1 MERPLISFAV
11 QSCTVFTATQD
22 SYRSEQVHWNRE
34 SFAARHVVEEFP
46 CADGEIG
53 IVWWPLGA
61 EEEELE
67 VEQEAGAARRH
78 RHLWVVLPGGMC
90 NAAAGYMDDATASGM
105 FAGSDYCAFHNPG
118 IESRVVN
125 RVSPPGLTEVSYLE
139 EFIASMKERGYAE
152 VSLIG
157 FSAGSMLAIAMGARA
172 DEIDAATRGKDL
184 SAGAASLTKPS
195 GTTTP
200 SNRFVASI
208 VGVNGPDKIRT
219 VFEAHVAS
227 WLRLDIYFSILLW
240 SILRQ
245 AGVQETVPSFK
256 TKGFPW
262 LGGWKYMVW
271 ITEECFGRPWFE
283 MEDELWCGDITAH
296 PSEYT
301 RIALHDS

>member
-1 MERPLISFAV
+1 MISFV
-11 QSCTVFTATQD
+11 HSLDSCTAFTAAQGPC
-22 SYRSEQVHWNRE
+22 SPEQVHCNRE
-34 SFAARHVVEEFP
+34 SFAVRHAVEEFP

-53 IVWWPLGA
+53 IVWWPLGGD
-61 EEEELE
+61 EEVLEETG
-67 VEQEAGAARRH
+67 VQGRRH

-90 NAAAGYMDDATASGM
+90 NAAAGYVDDATASGV
-105 FAGSDYCAFHNPG
+105 FADSDYCAFHNPG
-118 IESRVVN
+118 IESRVIN

-139 EFIASMKERGYAE
+139 EFIASMKQRGYTE

-172 DEIDAATRGKDL
+172 DEIDTATRGIEV
-184 SAGAASLTKPS
+184 SARRAASLTEPT
-195 GTTTP
+195 GATP
-200 SNRFVASI
+200 SNRFVSSI

-245 AGVQETVPSFK
+245 AGVQDTVPSFG

-271 ITEECFGRPWFE
+271 ITEQCFGRPWAE
-283 MEDELWCGDITAH
+283 MEDDLWYRVAQYHKIV
-296 PSEYT
+296 
-301 RIALHDS
+301 

>member
-1 MERPLISFAV
+1 M
-11 QSCTVFTATQD
+11 
-22 SYRSEQVHWNRE
+22 
-34 SFAARHVVEEFP
+34 EEFP

-53 IVWWPLGA
+53 IVWWPLRGD
-61 EEEELE
+61 EEPPAKTG
-67 VEQEAGAARRH
+67 VHDRRH

-90 NAAAGYMDDATASGM
+90 NAAAGYVDDATASGM
-105 FAGSDYCAFHNPG
+105 FADSDYCAFHNPG
-118 IESRVVN
+118 IESRVIR

-139 EFIASMKERGYAE
+139 EFIASMKQRGYTE

-172 DEIDAATRGKDL
+172 DEIDAAARGVEP
-184 SAGAASLTKPS
+184 SA
-195 GTTTP
+195 
-200 SNRFVASI
+200 SNRFVSSI

-245 AGVQETVPSFK
+245 AGVQDTVPSFG
-256 TKGFPW
+256 TRGFPW

-271 ITEECFGRPWFE
+271 ITEECFGRPWAE
-283 MEDELWCGDITAH
+283 MEDELWYRVAQYH
-296 PSEYT
+296 ST
-301 RIALHDS
+301 RQSFRA